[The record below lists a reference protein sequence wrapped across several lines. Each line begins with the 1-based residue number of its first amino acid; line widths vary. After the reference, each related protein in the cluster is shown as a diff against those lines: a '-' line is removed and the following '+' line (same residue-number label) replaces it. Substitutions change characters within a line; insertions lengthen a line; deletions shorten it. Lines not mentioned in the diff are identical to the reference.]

1 MQARKQEQG
10 FTMIELM
17 ITVAVIGILVAVGL
31 PSYSN
36 AVRKS
41 NRSEA
46 QSALMNIATRQQ
58 QMLVDT
64 RKYVATVEEL
74 KVLVPDKVS
83 SHYSVTITLG
93 TGTVPSFLATAT
105 PLGSQTKDSC
115 GTLTVD
121 QNNTKLPANCW

>member
-1 MQARKQEQG
+1 MQAKKLEQG
-10 FTMIELM
+10 FTMVELM
-17 ITVAVIGILVAVGL
+17 ITIAVIGILVAVGL

-36 AVRKS
+36 AIRKS

-74 KVLVPDKVS
+74 KVTVPAKAS
-83 SHYSVTITLG
+83 SNYSVAITLG
-93 TGTVPSFLATAT
+93 TGTAPSFVVTAT
-105 PLGSQTKDSC
+105 PLGAQTKDSC
-115 GTLTVD
+115 GTISID

>member
-1 MQARKQEQG
+1 MQARKQERG

-17 ITVAVIGILVAVGL
+17 ITVAVIGILVAIGL

-74 KVLVPDKVS
+74 KVTVPAKVS
-83 SHYSVTITLG
+83 SNYNVTITLG
-93 TGTVPSFLATAT
+93 TGTAPSFVATAT